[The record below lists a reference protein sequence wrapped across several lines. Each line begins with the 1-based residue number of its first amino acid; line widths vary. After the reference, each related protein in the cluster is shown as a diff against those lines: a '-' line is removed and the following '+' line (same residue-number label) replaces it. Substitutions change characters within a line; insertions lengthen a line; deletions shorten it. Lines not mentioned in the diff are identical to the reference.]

1 MLDGDE
7 GLLFQACDLRKTY
20 GKEEVLNIERL
31 KIRRGKM
38 TAIVGASGSGKT
50 TLLNVLGGLDKPD
63 DGARIEVWLDR
74 RMNELDADG
83 LQAELARHASYAF
96 QQGHLLPNATLRLN
110 LSLASRG
117 QAEEGDFKEAILRA
131 GLGRE
136 YKKDAAEGQDL
147 LARRTWG
154 LSGGQS
160 QRLNVARAY
169 VRQPSIVFADEPS
182 SNLDPANGQHVIREL
197 KDWLEAQPDERSVI
211 LVTHDHELA
220 SRADDLIILH
230 KGRPIYGGYEPARSL
245 PAEHIRSKLAEYA
258 DAGEGDSAGAGGVG
272 PPPARRKRSG
282 TLASLR
288 DAVALAW
295 QETIAA
301 RSDKQMRLSP
311 RRFRQWQSLLSY
323 SLLLALLVG
332 LLYAYGYAQAYFEKE
347 MAEPGVRHVIISGNP
362 LFQKETQLTP
372 DLLVELR
379 TQQPPRFTHKGIY
392 PRRIMGPETLL
403 AERPDGGRPDGA
415 NIEILCLD
423 PEEDAARA
431 VTLVDIEGRPLPLT
445 LTDALKAKDQESGR
459 IAIALQRDFFL
470 AFARKIN
477 VSPAQLEQRLKLA
490 VQGRLMPFDLIGL
503 FDTAIP
509 DRAYVIQ
516 GVMSMGSFV
525 NLALVTAPKMYLDD
539 TDRPRSYERAAV
551 YFDIDTYKR
560 TLSELSKTN
569 FAFSRDNFQ
578 KLASLF
584 GVSLQFKWL
593 LGLLIACVS
602 IFALCILFF
611 NALAQMS
618 RVWRSAL
625 ILLAHGVPAYV
636 FALSVSTQ
644 IAIGIGLAAA
654 LCYGAI
660 FAVAHLVQDGPALL
674 VALHQ
679 GLVLLG
685 IFAAVTVLGVF
696 IGVYIMK
703 PSRTALGEQL
713 KSS

>member
-1 MLDGDE
+1 
-7 GLLFQACDLRKTY
+7 
-20 GKEEVLNIERL
+20 
-31 KIRRGKM
+31 
-38 TAIVGASGSGKT
+38 
-50 TLLNVLGGLDKPD
+50 
-63 DGARIEVWLDR
+63 
-74 RMNELDADG
+74 
-83 LQAELARHASYAF
+83 
-96 QQGHLLPNATLRLN
+96 
-110 LSLASRG
+110 
-117 QAEEGDFKEAILRA
+117 
-131 GLGRE
+131 
-136 YKKDAAEGQDL
+136 
-147 LARRTWG
+147 
-154 LSGGQS
+154 
-160 QRLNVARAY
+160 
-169 VRQPSIVFADEPS
+169 
-182 SNLDPANGQHVIREL
+182 
-197 KDWLEAQPDERSVI
+197 
-211 LVTHDHELA
+211 
-220 SRADDLIILH
+220 
-230 KGRPIYGGYEPARSL
+230 
-245 PAEHIRSKLAEYA
+245 
-258 DAGEGDSAGAGGVG
+258 
-272 PPPARRKRSG
+272 
-282 TLASLR
+282 
-288 DAVALAW
+288 
-295 QETIAA
+295 
-301 RSDKQMRLSP
+301 
-311 RRFRQWQSLLSY
+311 
-323 SLLLALLVG
+323 
-332 LLYAYGYAQAYFEKE
+332 
-347 MAEPGVRHVIISGNP
+347 
-362 LFQKETQLTP
+362 
-372 DLLVELR
+372 
-379 TQQPPRFTHKGIY
+379 
-392 PRRIMGPETLL
+392 
-403 AERPDGGRPDGA
+403 
-415 NIEILCLD
+415 
-423 PEEDAARA
+423 
-431 VTLVDIEGRPLPLT
+431 
-445 LTDALKAKDQESGR
+445 
-459 IAIALQRDFFL
+459 
-470 AFARKIN
+470 
-477 VSPAQLEQRLKLA
+477 
-490 VQGRLMPFDLIGL
+490 
-503 FDTAIP
+503 
-509 DRAYVIQ
+509 VIQ